1 MKKIIVVIV
10 VAIISGCGVKGKPL
24 PPQSTPY
31 IGRGEKVYSAV
42 DETKKEELATTYSN
56 TKKNASATVMTTV
69 TTTTLPQIEKTT
81 NPSSSA
87 PVKVNQ

>member
-1 MKKIIVVIV
+1 MKTIVGVIV

-42 DETKKEELATTYSN
+42 DETKKEELPSRYSN
-56 TKKNASATVMTTV
+56 TKKNAGATVVTTV
-69 TTTTLPQIEKTT
+69 TTTTLPQIEKNT
-81 NPSSSA
+81 NPGSNA

>member
-1 MKKIIVVIV
+1 MSVIL

-42 DETKKEELATTYSN
+42 DDTKKEELPTAYSN
-56 TKKNASATVMTTV
+56 TKKNAGATGMTTV
-69 TTTTLPQIEKTT
+69 TTTTLPQLEKTT
-81 NPSSSA
+81 NPGFGA